1 MKVIIIE
8 DELPAARKLERMLNE
23 FSITCVGK
31 FSSVKESIQF
41 LKQAPKLDVIF
52 SDIQLT
58 DGLSFEIFQ
67 QVECTTPIIFTT
79 AYDEYAIKAFKLNS
93 IDYLLKPIAKDEM
106 SFALEKLQQ
115 NKKTNSLDLQQ
126 LINVISTPPKKS
138 YPEQLLVKIGQ
149 KVKLLPVNEIV
160 YFVSKD
166 KASFVVTSDGRSF
179 SLDDSLDKIA
189 EQLCFEHFFRCSRQH
204 IVHKKYL
211 REYLVYSSNRLKLNL
226 NINQHELILV
236 SRDRIRDFK
245 EWLNH

>member
-1 MKVIIIE
+1 MKAIIIE

-79 AYDEYAIKAFKLNS
+79 TYDEYAIKAFKLNS
-93 IDYLLKPIAKDEM
+93 IDYLLKPIAKNEM

-189 EQLCFEHFFRCSRQH
+189 EQLCAEHFFRCSRQH

-226 NINQHELILV
+226 NTNQHELILV

-245 EWLNH
+245 EWLNN